1 MSNNKK
7 EEKNNKQT
15 HLTENYTPEEL
26 VNFVNECESLKYDEN
41 LLKEYKEFME
51 NKEKEEK
58 EHEEEIEIKEDNTF
72 VENIDDT
79 LIDECE
85 KIVMI
90 QKIANEIVQGITQGI
105 IKGLEKG
112 KYRSLAKVAIK
123 MIKNNCD
130 KETIKL
136 YTGLSENKI
145 KEIENLCKQNNE

>member
-7 EEKNNKQT
+7 EEKNKQT

-58 EHEEEIEIKEDNTF
+58 EHEEEIKEDNTF
-72 VENIDDT
+72 VEDIDDT

-105 IKGLEKG
+105 IQGLEKG
-112 KYRSLAKVAIK
+112 KYCSLAKVAIK

-145 KEIENLCKQNNE
+145 EEIENLCKQNNK